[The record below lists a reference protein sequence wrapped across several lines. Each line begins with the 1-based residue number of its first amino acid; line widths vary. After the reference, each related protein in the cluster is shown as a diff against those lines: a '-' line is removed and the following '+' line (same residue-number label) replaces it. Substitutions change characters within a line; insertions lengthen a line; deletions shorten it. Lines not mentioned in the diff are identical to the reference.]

1 MSTLPL
7 TLMQICISTVVF
19 GGDFGKVVG
28 IAHATMTEVGVITI
42 PFQVG
47 ILM

>member
-1 MSTLPL
+1 MTQ
-7 TLMQICISTVVF
+7 TFISTAVF

-28 IAHATMTEVGVITI
+28 IAHAIMTEVGVITI
-42 PFQVG
+42 PSHLG